1 MNNGDRQMTIT
12 TDLDTMFT
20 NSQTLAG
27 LIKDDPNPYR
37 TAYVRLIGELEAAL
51 LDVYRTGDEKMKAGI
66 ESHLGSIIYRQRAEI
81 ARRHED
87 AEVARRIE
95 NFSE

>member
-1 MNNGDRQMTIT
+1 MTIT

-20 NSQTLAG
+20 NSQKLAA
-27 LIKDDPNPYR
+27 LIQDDPNPHR

-51 LDVYRTGDEKMKAGI
+51 LDAYRNGSKKTKTGI
-66 ESHLGSIIYRQRAEI
+66 ESHLQTLLRRQRAELTK
-81 ARRHED
+81 RKED

-95 NFSE
+95 DFAE

>member
-1 MNNGDRQMTIT
+1 MTIT

-20 NSQTLAG
+20 NSQKLAN
-27 LIKDDPNPYR
+27 LIQDDPNPHR
-37 TAYVRLIGELEAAL
+37 TAYVRLVGELEAVLIGA
-51 LDVYRTGDEKMKAGI
+51 YRVGNDETRREI
-66 ESHLGSIIYRQRAEI
+66 ESHLGSVIRRQRAEI
-81 ARRHED
+81 ARRQED